1 MHPHSKGRCCSRATP
16 SSSQAA
22 HQADR
27 TPGGN
32 TSEPIQGTQA
42 ASRQRVEH
50 QRPHHQE
57 AQRRSAEKRRA
68 PKRSAEKRRV
78 AVAASHVRRQAA
90 PACSPP
96 RLVVVGLALPC
107 AGGASL
113 HPSGGAADLAAR
125 WQGPEIA
132 PRGRRKYFQG
142 RHMRIRNRLRRYHPG
157 PHGRVAHGWGQ
168 FVPEMNQDCSHI
180 GQICG

>member
-1 MHPHSKGRCCSRATP
+1 MVAQPFTRSLSPAVSLLAMHPHSKGRCCSRATP

-32 TSEPIQGTQA
+32 TSEPMQGTQA

-57 AQRRSAEKRRA
+57 AQRRSAEKRRE
-68 PKRSAEKRRV
+68 PKRSAEKLRV

-96 RLVVVGLALPC
+96 ALLLSALPC
-107 AGGASL
+107 LAREGRHCTRPGGQLIWPRGGKGRRSRHGGAGNISR
-113 HPSGGAADLAAR
+113 AA
-125 WQGPEIA
+125 
-132 PRGRRKYFQG
+132 
-142 RHMRIRNRLRRYHPG
+142 
-157 PHGRVAHGWGQ
+157 
-168 FVPEMNQDCSHI
+168 
-180 GQICG
+180 ICASETG